1 MKKWLDLLNDLFFF
15 IQILLYWPFAILIL
29 KPLWWIDRITGAGF
43 FKYIDRLVK
52 KIAGE

>member
-1 MKKWLDLLNDLFFF
+1 MKKILGLLSDLFFF
-15 IQILLYWPFAILIL
+15 IQILLYWPLAFLVL

-43 FKYIDRLVK
+43 FRYIDRFIK

>member
-1 MKKWLDLLNDLFFF
+1 MKKCIGLLSDLFFF
-15 IQILLYWPFAILIL
+15 IQVLFYWPLAFIVL

-43 FKYIDRLVK
+43 FKYIDRFIK